1 MSVNWVLKIYKQN
14 ISSLLEFLWFD
25 KKLILHSYLL
35 HDHTYIIYQHNG
47 IFIYVTGPS
56 NIQEDH

>member
-1 MSVNWVLKIYKQN
+1 MSVNWVVKIYKQN

-35 HDHTYIIYQHNG
+35 HDHTYILYQHND

-56 NIQEDH
+56 NI